1 MGFAYSSGVFLLAGF
16 LVIAVI
22 ETASVG
28 MNSLDKEFYISWAA
42 DHVNFLNGG
51 QELHLTLDQSS
62 GSGFASK
69 NKYLFGNINM
79 QIKLVPGDSA
89 GTVTAYYLSSE
100 GSNHDELDFEF
111 LGNKSGEP
119 FVLQTNVFASG
130 KGDREQRI
138 YLWFDPTTDF
148 HSYGVVWNRA
158 HIIFMVDEVPIRVFG
173 NNKASGVAY
182 PESQAMGVYSSLWNG
197 DSWATQ
203 GGLVK
208 IDWSHAPFVAAYRNF
223 QAPTACAGINNAASC
238 ASHDNSINEGVEL
251 NPAQKNKLQWV
262 RKNYMIYDYCNDK
275 SRYPMPPPECNSN
288 L

>member
-1 MGFAYSSGVFLLAGF
+1 MGCFLYYGILLVTALLGTVGASAG
-16 LVIAVI
+16 
-22 ETASVG
+22 SD
-28 MNSLDKEFYISWAA
+28 LDTEFYVSWAA
-42 DHVNFLNGG
+42 DHVKFLKGG
-51 QELHLTLDQSS
+51 QELHLTLDQVS

-89 GTVTAYYLSSE
+89 GTVTAFYLSSQ

-119 FVLQTNVFASG
+119 YVLQTNVYASG

-138 YLWFDPTTDF
+138 YLWFDPATEF
-148 HSYGVVWNRA
+148 HTYGVIWNTA
-158 HIIFMVDEVPIRVFG
+158 YILFMVDEVPIRVFM
-173 NNKASGVAY
+173 NNKALGVPY
-182 PESQAMGVYSSLWNG
+182 PERQAMGVFSSIWNG

-223 QAPTACAGINNAASC
+223 QSYEAVAS
-238 ASHDNSINEGVEL
+238 SMEGSDESEPL
-251 NPAQKNKLQWV
+251 TPGQKNKLDWV
-262 RKNYMIYDYCNDK
+262 KRNYMIYDYCEDK
-275 SRYPMPPPECNSN
+275 QRYPVPPPECFIN

>member
-1 MGFAYSSGVFLLAGF
+1 MQSDSASMGFRCLGFLLLLF
-16 LVIAVI
+16 LTQAN
-22 ETASVG
+22 ASVG
-28 MNSLDKEFYISWAA
+28 HYSTSLQNEFSVSWAA
-42 DHVNFLNGG
+42 DHVNFLRGG
-51 QELHLTLDQSS
+51 QELQLKLDQNS
-62 GSGFASK
+62 GSGFTSK
-69 NKYLFGNINM
+69 KKYLFGNISM

-100 GSNHDELDFEF
+100 GVNHDELDFEF

-119 FVLQTNVFASG
+119 YVLQTNVYASG

-138 YLWFDPTTDF
+138 YLWFDPTKDF
-148 HSYGVVWNRA
+148 HSYGVLWTPQ
-158 HIIFMVDEVPIRVFG
+158 HILFMVDGVPIRVFK
-173 NNKASGVAY
+173 NNKAVGVPY

-223 QAPTACAGINNAASC
+223 QA
-238 ASHDNSINEGVEL
+238 HNSFNERYQTDML
-251 NPAQKNKLQWV
+251 SPAEKKKLWWV
-262 RKNYMIYDYCNDK
+262 KKNYMIYDYCNDK
-275 SRYPMPPPECNSN
+275 QRYPVPPPECTIN

>member
-1 MGFAYSSGVFLLAGF
+1 MGSFFLRGLIVFSLLILLKGTSS
-16 LVIAVI
+16 
-22 ETASVG
+22 
-28 MNSLDKEFYISWAA
+28 SLDKEFYVSWAA
-42 DHVNFLNGG
+42 DHVKFFNGG
-51 QELHLTLDQSS
+51 QELQLALDQNS

-119 FVLQTNVFASG
+119 YVVQTNVYASG

-138 YLWFDPTTDF
+138 YLWFDPTKDF
-148 HSYGVVWNRA
+148 HSYGVVWTA
-158 HIIFMVDEVPIRVFG
+158 QHILFMVDSVPIRVFS
-173 NNKASGVAY
+173 NHKAAGVAY
-182 PESQAMGVYSSLWNG
+182 PDKQAMGVFSSLWNG

-208 IDWSHAPFVAAYRNF
+208 IEWSHAPFVASYRNF
-223 QAPTACAGINNAASC
+223 NAQSMAASLG
-238 ASHDNSINEGVEL
+238 EGTNGVSSE
-251 NPAQKNKLQWV
+251 QWKKLQWV
-262 RKNYMIYDYCNDK
+262 KENFMIYNYCNDK
-275 SRYPMPPPECNSN
+275 QRYPLPPPECTTDV
-288 L
+288 

>member
-1 MGFAYSSGVFLLAGF
+1 MRCFLYYGILLVTALLGTVGASAG
-16 LVIAVI
+16 
-22 ETASVG
+22 SV
-28 MNSLDKEFYISWAA
+28 LDTEFYVSWAA
-42 DHVNFLNGG
+42 DHVKFLKGG
-51 QELHLTLDQSS
+51 QELHLTLDQVS

-79 QIKLVPGDSA
+79 QITLVPGDSA
-89 GTVTAYYLSSE
+89 GTVTAFYFSSQ

-119 FVLQTNVFASG
+119 YVLQTNVYASG

-138 YLWFDPTTDF
+138 YLWFDPATEF
-148 HSYGVVWNRA
+148 HTYGVIWNTA
-158 HIIFMVDEVPIRVFG
+158 YILFMVDEVPIRVFM
-173 NNKASGVAY
+173 NNKALGVPY
-182 PESQAMGVYSSLWNG
+182 PERQAMGVFSSIWNG

-223 QAPTACAGINNAASC
+223 QRYQAVAS
-238 ASHDNSINEGVEL
+238 SMEGSDESEPL
-251 NPAQKNKLQWV
+251 TPGQKNKLDWV
-262 RKNYMIYDYCNDK
+262 KRNYMIYDYCEDK
-275 SRYPMPPPECNSN
+275 QRYPVPPPDCFIT